1 MNRAA
6 VPIEFT
12 CVYVISMNLDSFVG
26 VSKLIY
32 KSLIYFLT
40 LNTCS
45 RSFFFPGK
53 GHIDFMANQ
62 IARNGSCNAEVKN
75 VHICLL
81 QLLKTAYSVYNILKQ
96 M

>member
-12 CVYVISMNLDSFVG
+12 CVYVISMNLESFVG

-32 KSLIYFLT
+32 KFLIYSLT

-45 RSFFFPGK
+45 CSFPFPGK
-53 GHIDFMANQ
+53 GRIDFGKSTAQ
-62 IARNGSCNAEVKN
+62 SGSCNAEVKN
-75 VHICLL
+75 VYMCLL